1 MKDTGLMT
9 PNRFNIYVKPLSW
22 NTQRK
27 NKLELNEEIIARTKD
42 IDQDVWNFF
51 ICSGRSFMAKT
62 TFLQGN
68 INLQN
73 TPNLSLSNH
82 IPEMSYSIR
91 DTYILYRLV
100 ERAIQN
106 ICIFTEYI
114 CIMYYVFVLLYSVLC
129 IICYVFMQNIFVF
142 SILRKGFN
150 PNFPSFRFLSVL
162 SSDVLI
168 LYKRELFLFHAFLW
182 KCFTTLQL

>member
-1 MKDTGLMT
+1 MT

-22 NTQRK
+22 NSQRK

-114 CIMYYVFVLLYSVLC
+114 CIMHYVFVLFVFCIMYYMLC
-129 IICYVFMQNIFVF
+129 IYAEYICFLY
-142 SILRKGFN
+142 LEKG
-150 PNFPSFRFLSVL
+150 LSVL
-162 SSDVLI
+162 SFCFVF
-168 LYKRELFLFHAFLW
+168 RRFHIV
-182 KCFTTLQL
+182 

>member
-1 MKDTGLMT
+1 MT

-100 ERAIQN
+100 ERVIQN
-106 ICIFTEYI
+106 ICIFYRIYLYYVLCIRII
-114 CIMYYVFVLLYSVLC
+114 CIMYYVLYVMYLYR
-129 IICYVFMQNIFVF
+129 IYLF
-142 SILRKGFN
+142 SLSWERALTQTFLRLDF
-150 PNFPSFRFLSVL
+150 
-162 SSDVLI
+162 
-168 LYKRELFLFHAFLW
+168 FLF
-182 KCFTTLQL
+182 CLQTF